1 VAETLR
7 EHDRMVAERGASG
20 ACASD
25 VPGSWL
31 TYNDPPA
38 RASAS

>member
-20 ACASD
+20 ACASERTRQLAD
-25 VPGSWL
+25 L
-31 TYNDPPA
+31 
-38 RASAS
+38 